1 MKRPDA
7 PFRKTSFPSAAM
19 RTERHA
25 DGSLWVTPELALAD
39 YRPNL
44 PQELAARAAAHP
56 QKTYLAERRGGA
68 EAPWYLASYGE
79 VDKQSRAVAA
89 WLLARGI
96 PAGRSLLILSGNS
109 VMHAVFKY
117 GAMAAR
123 LPACPVSVNYAL
135 MGGDYG
141 RLKHV
146 IEMVRPAVVFAEQ
159 TPAFRAA
166 LESVDFGDAALVTDD
181 PSLIAGTKGSGP
193 VVATASVL
201 ATPAGTDV
209 DASIASIDPD
219 EASLYMLTSG
229 STSLPKAVIQTQRM
243 IASNLAQGRQVLG
256 DTAGWSDVM
265 LDWLPWSHVS
275 GAFTKMGTLTSGG
288 TLYIDGGKPLP
299 SMFAESLRNL
309 KEISPKF
316 YVNVPFGYSML
327 ADALDKD
334 EELRRRFFGNLQLAL
349 YGGAG
354 LPQALYDRFQQ
365 LAVDTVGERV
375 FFTTGYGA
383 TETASG
389 CMAIY
394 FPTEEV
400 GIGLPMPGL
409 TLKLVPDGDRYE
421 VRLKG
426 PMITPGYLGHGEKN
440 RTIFDEDGFW
450 RTGDAAQLHDPADI
464 GKGLKFAGRLAEEF
478 KLSNGTW
485 VAAGRLRAS
494 LVEAFAPLLGDFVI
508 CGENRERLT
517 TLTWPKTPVDDTLRT
532 ELSRRLG
539 VFNVGR
545 GASERVEAL
554 LLLDE
559 PPRADA
565 HELSDKGTI
574 NQRVTLLRRAAD
586 VERLESGQPDPR
598 IVLPS

>member
-89 WLLARGI
+89 WLLARAI

-181 PSLIAGTKGSGP
+181 PSLIAVTQGSGP

-532 ELSRRLG
+532 ELSHRLG

>member
-1 MKRPDA
+1 
-7 PFRKTSFPSAAM
+7 M

-89 WLLARGI
+89 WLLARAI

-181 PSLIAGTKGSGP
+181 PSLIAVTQGSGP